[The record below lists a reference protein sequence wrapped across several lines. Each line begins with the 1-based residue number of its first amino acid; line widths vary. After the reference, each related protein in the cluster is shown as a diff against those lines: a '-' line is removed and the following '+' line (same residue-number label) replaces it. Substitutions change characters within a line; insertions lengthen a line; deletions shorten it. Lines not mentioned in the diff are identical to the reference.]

1 MSAAP
6 EHPGAERHAARAAR
20 QLAGYANFLR
30 WSANFGKEA
39 MRRHPGHQ
47 QVVLLSPMQSG
58 RFAFCVAGDTILLGV
73 QSFESAWLG
82 TLPVDRAYVSDRLYL
97 ATDGVACLDGRLA
110 PLALGIFV
118 DDERKRRAM
127 AAARWLRLVRM
138 TVAGGSVA
146 ALEGAPGAPGAPVA
160 VSAEDIVAALAAR
173 ARARQQDGTQFF

>member
-6 EHPGAERHAARAAR
+6 PHSGAERAAR

-30 WSANFGKEA
+30 WSANFGKETV
-39 MRRHPGHQ
+39 RRHAGHR

-82 TLPVDRAYVSDRLYL
+82 TLPVDQVYVSDRLYL

-110 PLALGIFV
+110 PLGIGIFV
-118 DDERKRRAM
+118 DDQRKRQAM
-127 AAARWLRLVRM
+127 AAARWLRLVPM
-138 TVAGGSVA
+138 TVAAGRVA
-146 ALEGAPGAPGAPVA
+146 ALAGAPGAPVA
-160 VSAEDIVAALAAR
+160 VSADDIVPALAAR
-173 ARARQQDGTQFF
+173 ARRRQQDGSQFF

>member
-6 EHPGAERHAARAAR
+6 DHPGAERHAAARAAR
-20 QLAGYANFLR
+20 QLAGYANLLR
-30 WSANFGKEA
+30 WSANFGKQT

-47 QVVLLSPMQSG
+47 QVLLLSPMQSG

-73 QSFESAWLG
+73 QSFEFAWLG
-82 TLPVDRAYVSDRLYL
+82 TLPVDRVYVSDRLYL

-118 DDERKRRAM
+118 DDERKRRAL
-127 AAARWLRLVRM
+127 AAARSLRLVRM

-146 ALEGAPGAPGAPVA
+146 ALDGAPGAPVA